1 MSKNQGF
8 SRIDYLSLNLKEI
21 KKQPANRV
29 HLAVSEDDVEQ
40 RLEKSAWVV
49 SNSSQIAVS
58 RNKIAKPLLKHQRY
72 DFLLDD
78 PAMNQ
83 TRFCV
88 EYHRLQDPGLKH
100 YFNSP
105 AVRKRLGQ
113 LSMLS
118 EENDAIC
125 SIKEFVEYLKYLDRL
140 QSLDTASFVKHTVIC
155 ILDIEYILF
164 EILVTLNLNLERGG
178 ARK

>member
-1 MSKNQGF
+1 MNKNPGF

-21 KKQPANRV
+21 KKQPANRI

-40 RLEKSAWVV
+40 RLEQSAWVL

-58 RNKIAKPLLKHQRY
+58 RNKIAKPLLKQQRY

-78 PAMNQ
+78 PAMQ
-83 TRFCV
+83 QSRFCV
-88 EYHRLQDPGLKH
+88 EYHRLQDPGLKN
-100 YFNSP
+100 YFNSLS
-105 AVRKRLGQ
+105 VRKRLGQ

-125 SIKEFVEYLKYLDRL
+125 SIKDFAEYLRYLDRL
-140 QSLDTASFVKHTVIC
+140 QSLETTKFLKHTVI
-155 ILDIEYILF
+155 YR
-164 EILVTLNLNLERGG
+164 LEFSY
-178 ARK
+178 